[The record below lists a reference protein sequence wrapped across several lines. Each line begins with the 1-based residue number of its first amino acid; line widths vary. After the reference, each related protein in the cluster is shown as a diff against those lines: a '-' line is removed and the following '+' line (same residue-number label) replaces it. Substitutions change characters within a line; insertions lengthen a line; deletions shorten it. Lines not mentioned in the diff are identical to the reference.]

1 MASHVAD
8 IHFRKP
14 VPRFWLW
21 YGILIGPLAWM
32 ADQQISYSLVAHSC
46 STGHHY
52 LMLAISTIS
61 LLFAVSGVVV
71 AAMNFS
77 RTRQATIEGGSVE
90 DRSRF
95 MSILGIG
102 ASLGWAIVIIA
113 MAVPRVMLTPCD

>member
-14 VPRFWLW
+14 APKFALW
-21 YGILIGPLAWM
+21 YGILAAPIAWM
-32 ADQQISYSLVAHSC
+32 ADQQLSYSLVAHSC

-61 LLFAVSGVVV
+61 FLIALSGALV
-71 AAMNFS
+71 AASNLG
-77 RTRQATIEGGSVE
+77 RTRDASIDGGSVA

-102 ASLGWAIVIIA
+102 ASLGWAMVIIA